1 MSRLFPGKFPIS
13 LSPTLHLFTTE
24 NSHGPG
30 IEIQAGESKN
40 ENVFLFSKSGQIIHS
55 SSNPL
60 VLTEF
65 LSSIFFPNTTSLSH
79 WISNDLA
86 KEFPSENYKI
96 TWVFAKFSE
105 SKSPTL
111 WNRLFTTTIHLCVGI
126 WLNQNAETFYHGSAF
141 SGDSTKWMMSRCL
154 RAGGLVWCD
163 NNSLAQQPTVKLDM
177 PVASDDREENR
188 KKATKVLRLFYHRTL
203 KN

>member
-105 SKSPTL
+105 SKTQLYGTDCS
-111 WNRLFTTTIHLCVGI
+111 
-126 WLNQNAETFYHGSAF
+126 
-141 SGDSTKWMMSRCL
+141 
-154 RAGGLVWCD
+154 
-163 NNSLAQQPTVKLDM
+163 QQPSTYVSVFGWTKMLKRFITVRHSQGIAQNGWWLDAYVQGVWFGVIITHW
-177 PVASDDREENR
+177 PSSRLSNWTCLWHQTTGKRTGKRLR
-188 KKATKVLRLFYHRTL
+188 KFYDFSTTGR
-203 KN
+203 